1 MYCGS
6 NKTALT
12 SQKQISSAMLSLLQT
27 KSYADISVCE
37 ICKEAQISRQTFY
50 SLFRSKENVISYE
63 LEQNYCF
70 TLHSDCMEED
80 FTLDRLSD
88 AYASYIEGQK
98 DFIAL
103 LVDNGLMD
111 CMRDSIFEM
120 LMSCSTL
127 ASLPDD
133 AGRCFTAD
141 FIASGLSSIAKN
153 YVLYESVIDSDYLR
167 RTICRLFGGEIFPP
181 ESSE

>member
-98 DFIAL
+98 DFIA
-103 LVDNGLMD
+103 
-111 CMRDSIFEM
+111 
-120 LMSCSTL
+120 
-127 ASLPDD
+127 
-133 AGRCFTAD
+133 
-141 FIASGLSSIAKN
+141 SGLSSIAKN
-153 YVLYESVIDSDYLR
+153 YVLYESEIDSDYLR
-167 RTICRLFGGEIFPP
+167 RMICRLFGGELF
-181 ESSE
+181 SSDL